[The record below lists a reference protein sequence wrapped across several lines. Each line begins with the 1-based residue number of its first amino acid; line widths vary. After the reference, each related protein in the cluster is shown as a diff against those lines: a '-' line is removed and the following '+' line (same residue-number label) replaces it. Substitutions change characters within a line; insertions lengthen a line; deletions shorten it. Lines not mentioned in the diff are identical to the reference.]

1 MLLSSCLSWRLCC
14 QDHRLALRCRG
25 IIWERCCS
33 MLLLART
40 ASYAWFIHSA
50 LLHLGRHP
58 TRVLVFRQETSP
70 PWSGQAFW
78 YAQDIQTKMK
88 PRYVF
93 PTCGS
98 SEKETSKLQLD
109 TPNWRTAT
117 CSGELFVWLSERQ
130 NSPSKHLGH
139 ASHAPHFPSLSRN
152 GSESQVRSNTL
163 ASHVLGKTTRL
174 EFAWRRRYRTS
185 RKQSPYSIAPDP
197 LGSDRKIWMWLVC
210 FKNSR

>member
-1 MLLSSCLSWRLCC
+1 MSQRISFRSLYKLFIWRPHSTAKKISEGCLISTISTRMRKHHCCKCFSAVACHEDGC
-14 QDHRLALRCRG
+14 QDHRLALRSRG

-40 ASYAWFIHSA
+40 ASYAWFKHSA

-58 TRVLVFRQETSP
+58 TRVQVFRQETSP

-117 CSGELFVWLSERQ
+117 CSGELFVWLSE
-130 NSPSKHLGH
+130 L
-139 ASHAPHFPSLSRN
+139 
-152 GSESQVRSNTL
+152 
-163 ASHVLGKTTRL
+163 
-174 EFAWRRRYRTS
+174 
-185 RKQSPYSIAPDP
+185 
-197 LGSDRKIWMWLVC
+197 
-210 FKNSR
+210 